1 MPVKLS
7 VIINHYKEPAV
18 LKMSLGYAKKALEQI
33 SETSEIIVT
42 DSETIPE
49 TKEMMQEHFSDVIFL
64 EEPKNIGFGK
74 SVNRAIKIATGE
86 YLFIMNA
93 DIILAYSNAI
103 AELFKYSKEHPE
115 VGIVGPK
122 LLNINKTVQDSGFRF
137 YTPLTILARRTAFGK
152 TSKGKKILDNFLIRD
167 KVQPFESP
175 TPVDWLMGSALFI
188 RRDKIEKVGML
199 DEKFFMY
206 MEDVDWCRRFWE
218 AGHPII
224 YNPKAVS
231 YHYHFQSSKKKG
243 GLLDVL
249 LNKYTR
255 IHVKSA
261 CIYFKKYGLKTPRY
275 GV

>member
-1 MPVKLS
+1 MAVTLS
-7 VIINHYKEPAV
+7 VIINHYQEPAV
-18 LKMSLGYAKKALEQI
+18 LKLSLTHAKKALKRV
-33 SETSEIIVT
+33 SETSEVIVT

-49 TKEMMQEHFSDVIFL
+49 TSEMMREHFPEITFL
-64 EEPKNIGFGK
+64 QEPKNIGFGR
-74 SVNRAIKIATGE
+74 SVNRGIQHATGE

-93 DIILAYSNAI
+93 DIILAYPDAI
-103 AELFKYSKEHPE
+103 NTLLTYAKEHPE

-122 LLNINKTVQDSGFRF
+122 LLNINKTVQNSGFRF

-152 TSKGKKILDNFLIRD
+152 TSPGKKILDNFLMKD
-167 KVQPFESP
+167 QVQPFENP
-175 TPVDWLMGSALFI
+175 TPVDWLMGSALFM
-188 RRDKIEKVGML
+188 RRDKVEEVGML

-218 AGHPII
+218 AGYPII

-231 YHYHFQSSKKKG
+231 YHYHFQASKKKG
-243 GLLDVL
+243 GMLDVL

-255 IHVKSA
+255 IHMKSA
-261 CIYFKKYGLKTPRY
+261 YIYFKKYGLKTPRY